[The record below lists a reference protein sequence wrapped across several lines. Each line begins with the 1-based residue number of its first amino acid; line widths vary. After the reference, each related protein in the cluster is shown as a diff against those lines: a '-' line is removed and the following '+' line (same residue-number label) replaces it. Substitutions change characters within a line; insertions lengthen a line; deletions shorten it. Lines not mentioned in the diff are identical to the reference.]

1 MQTAVGAPLLYHLMQ
16 NNFFFFL
23 GRGFTIGQAAQRA
36 PQKTT
41 DPALAGS
48 VRTRCP
54 RTHNW
59 CDRHTPHPS
68 GRSSRRRTGRRDLH
82 RRRTRRPSC
91 LRRSLEHQ
99 TH

>member
-1 MQTAVGAPLLYHLMQ
+1 MLLTPDALRL
-16 NNFFFFL
+16 FFL

-68 GRSSRRRTGRRDLH
+68 ARAAGVPVGATYIAAVPGASILFFYFFAQS
-82 RRRTRRPSC
+82 
-91 LRRSLEHQ
+91 
-99 TH
+99 